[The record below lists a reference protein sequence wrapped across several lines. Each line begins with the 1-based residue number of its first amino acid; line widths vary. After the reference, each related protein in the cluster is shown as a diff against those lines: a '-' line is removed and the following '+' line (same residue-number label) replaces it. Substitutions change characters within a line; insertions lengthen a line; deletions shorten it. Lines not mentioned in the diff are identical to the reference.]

1 MGDRLN
7 FSLQRQRGM
16 SYWGWLLV
24 IAVLGFALTCVS
36 KMAPAYVDARYVN
49 EGLKT
54 LGKRPDLEGMT
65 AGQIKKELSRF
76 FLVNNVRGEP
86 TKSVQ
91 VIRGT
96 KGSVVSIDYELRQ
109 PLIYNVDVVMKFNK
123 QLDTAKPELCCD
135 PLIDLE
141 QFRKRD

>member
-1 MGDRLN
+1 MGSKLN
-7 FSLQRQRGM
+7 LSLQQQRGM
-16 SYWGWLLV
+16 SYWGWLLI
-24 IAVLGFALTCVS
+24 IAMLGFALTCVS

-54 LGKRPDLEGMT
+54 LGQNPNLEDMT
-65 AGQIKKELSRF
+65 TGQIKKELSRF

-91 VIRGT
+91 VVRGA
-96 KGSVVSIDYELRQ
+96 KGSVVSINYELRQ

-135 PLIDLE
+135 ALIDLE

>member
-1 MGDRLN
+1 MGNKLN
-7 FSLQRQRGM
+7 LSMQGQRGM
-16 SYWGWLLV
+16 GYWGWLL
-24 IAVLGFALTCVS
+24 ALALLGFALTCVS

-54 LGKRPDLEGMT
+54 LGQNPNLENMT
-65 AGQIKKELSRF
+65 SGQIKKELGRF
-76 FLVNNVRGEP
+76 FLINNVRGEP

-91 VIRGT
+91 VVRGAKST
-96 KGSVVSIDYELRQ
+96 VVSINYELRQ
-109 PLIYNVDVVMKFNK
+109 PLMYNVDVVMKFNK

-135 PLIDLE
+135 ALIDLE

>member
-1 MGDRLN
+1 MGSAIRI
-7 FSLQRQRGM
+7 SMERQRGM

-49 EGLKT
+49 EALKT
-54 LGKRPDLEGMT
+54 LGENPELENMT
-65 AGQIKKELSRF
+65 AGQIKKEMGRY
-76 FLVNNVRGEP
+76 FLINNVRGEP
-86 TKSVQ
+86 TKALQ
-91 VIRGT
+91 VVRGAKST
-96 KGSVVSIDYELRQ
+96 VVSINYELRQ
-109 PLIYNVDVVMKFNK
+109 PLIYNIDVVMKFNK

-135 PLIDLE
+135 PLVDLE

>member
-1 MGDRLN
+1 MRSKLN
-7 FSLQRQRGM
+7 LSLQQQRGM
-16 SYWGWLLV
+16 SYWGWILV
-24 IAVLGFALTCVS
+24 IALAGFTLTCVS

-54 LGKRPDLEGMT
+54 LGQNPNLEDMT
-65 AGQIKKELSRF
+65 TGQIKKELGRF
-76 FLVNNVRGEP
+76 FLINNVRGEP

-91 VIRGT
+91 VVRGA
-96 KGSVVSIDYELRQ
+96 KGSVVSINYELRQ

-135 PLIDLE
+135 ALIDLE

>member
-1 MGDRLN
+1 MSSVIRV
-7 FSLQRQRGM
+7 SLKRQRGM

-36 KMAPAYVDARYVN
+36 KMAPAYVDARYVS
-49 EGLKT
+49 EALRT
-54 LGKRPDLEGMT
+54 LGESPELENMST
-65 AGQIKKELSRF
+65 GQIKKELGRF
-76 FLVNNVRGEP
+76 FLINNVRGEP
-86 TKSVQ
+86 TKALQ
-91 VIRGT
+91 VVRGAKST
-96 KGSVVSIDYELRQ
+96 VVSINYELRQ

-123 QLDTAKPELCCD
+123 QLNTAKPELCCD

>member
-1 MGDRLN
+1 MGSKLN
-7 FSLQRQRGM
+7 LSLQQQRGM
-16 SYWGWLLV
+16 SYWGWLLI
-24 IAVLGFALTCVS
+24 IAMLGFALTCVS

-54 LGKRPDLEGMT
+54 LGQNPNLEDMT
-65 AGQIKKELSRF
+65 TGQIKKELNRF

-91 VIRGT
+91 VVRGA
-96 KGSVVSIDYELRQ
+96 KGSVVSINYELRQ

-135 PLIDLE
+135 ALIDLE

>member
-1 MGDRLN
+1 MGGKLN
-7 FSLQRQRGM
+7 LSLKQQRGM

-24 IAVLGFALTCVS
+24 IAVVGFVLTCVS
-36 KMAPAYVDARYVN
+36 KMAPAYVDARYVS
-49 EGLKT
+49 EGLKS
-54 LGKRPDLEGMT
+54 LGQNPNLENMT
-65 AGQIKKELSRF
+65 SGQIKNDLSRF

-86 TKSVQ
+86 TKSVK
-91 VIRGT
+91 VVRGS
-96 KGSVVSIDYELRQ
+96 KGSVVSINYELRQ

>member
-1 MGDRLN
+1 MGGKLN
-7 FSLQRQRGM
+7 FSLQQQRGM
-16 SYWGWLLV
+16 SYWGWLLI

-49 EGLKT
+49 EALKT
-54 LGKRPDLEGMT
+54 LGQNPNLENMT
-65 AGQIKKELSRF
+65 KGQIKKELGRF

-91 VIRGT
+91 VVRGA
-96 KGSVVSIDYELRQ
+96 KGTVVSINYELRQ
-109 PLIYNVDVVMKFNK
+109 PLMYNVDVVMKFNK

>member
-1 MGDRLN
+1 MSSVIRV
-7 FSLQRQRGM
+7 SLKRQRGM

-36 KMAPAYVDARYVN
+36 KMAPAYVDARYVS
-49 EGLKT
+49 EALRT
-54 LGKRPDLEGMT
+54 LGENPELENMST
-65 AGQIKKELSRF
+65 GQIKKELGRF
-76 FLVNNVRGEP
+76 FLINNVRGEP
-86 TKSVQ
+86 TKALQ
-91 VIRGT
+91 VVRGAKST
-96 KGSVVSIDYELRQ
+96 VVSINYELRQ

-123 QLDTAKPELCCD
+123 QLNTAKPELCCD

>member
-1 MGDRLN
+1 MNSVIRV
-7 FSLQRQRGM
+7 SLKRQRGM

-36 KMAPAYVDARYVN
+36 KMAPAYVDARYVS
-49 EGLKT
+49 EALRT
-54 LGKRPDLEGMT
+54 LGENPELENMST
-65 AGQIKKELSRF
+65 GQIKKELGRF
-76 FLVNNVRGEP
+76 FLINNVRGEP
-86 TKSVQ
+86 TKALQ
-91 VIRGT
+91 VVRGAKST
-96 KGSVVSIDYELRQ
+96 VVSINYELRQ

-123 QLDTAKPELCCD
+123 QLNTAKPELCCD

>member
-1 MGDRLN
+1 MGNKLN
-7 FSLQRQRGM
+7 FSMQGQRGM
-16 SYWGWLLV
+16 GYWGWLL
-24 IAVLGFALTCVS
+24 ALALLGFALTCVS

-54 LGKRPDLEGMT
+54 LGQNPNLENMT
-65 AGQIKKELSRF
+65 SGQIKKELGRF
-76 FLVNNVRGEP
+76 FLINNVRGEP

-91 VIRGT
+91 VVRGAKST
-96 KGSVVSIDYELRQ
+96 VVSINYELRQ
-109 PLIYNVDVVMKFNK
+109 PLMYNVDVVMKFNK

-135 PLIDLE
+135 ALIDLE

>member
-1 MGDRLN
+1 MGSAIQV
-7 FSLQRQRGM
+7 SLGRQRGM

-36 KMAPAYVDARYVN
+36 KMAPAYVDARYIN
-49 EGLKT
+49 EALKT
-54 LGKRPDLEGMT
+54 LGENPELENMT
-65 AGQIKKELSRF
+65 AGQIKKEMGRF
-76 FLVNNVRGEP
+76 FLINNVRGEP
-86 TKSVQ
+86 TEALQVVRGAKS
-91 VIRGT
+91 T
-96 KGSVVSIDYELRQ
+96 VVSINYELRQ

-135 PLIDLE
+135 PLVDLE

>member
-1 MGDRLN
+1 MSSVIRV
-7 FSLQRQRGM
+7 SLKRQRGM

-36 KMAPAYVDARYVN
+36 KMAPAYVDARYVS
-49 EGLKT
+49 GALRT
-54 LGKRPDLEGMT
+54 LGENPELENMST
-65 AGQIKKELSRF
+65 GQIKKELGRF
-76 FLVNNVRGEP
+76 FLINNVRGEP
-86 TKSVQ
+86 TKALQ
-91 VIRGT
+91 VVRGAKST
-96 KGSVVSIDYELRQ
+96 VVSINYELRQ

>member
-1 MGDRLN
+1 MNSVIRA
-7 FSLQRQRGM
+7 SLKRQRGM
-16 SYWGWLLV
+16 SYWGWLIV

-36 KMAPAYVDARYVN
+36 KMAPAYVDARYVS
-49 EGLKT
+49 EALKT
-54 LGKRPDLEGMT
+54 LGENPELETMST
-65 AGQIKKELSRF
+65 GQIKKELGRF
-76 FLVNNVRGEP
+76 FLINNVRGEP
-86 TKSVQ
+86 TKALQ
-91 VIRGT
+91 VVRGAKST
-96 KGSVVSIDYELRQ
+96 VVSINYELRQ

>member
-1 MGDRLN
+1 MGSKLN
-7 FSLQRQRGM
+7 LSLQQQRGM
-16 SYWGWLLV
+16 SYWGWLLI
-24 IAVLGFALTCVS
+24 IAMLGFALTCVS
-36 KMAPAYVDARYVN
+36 KMAPAYLDARYVN

-54 LGKRPDLEGMT
+54 LGQNPNLEDMT
-65 AGQIKKELSRF
+65 TGQIKKELNRF

-91 VIRGT
+91 VVRGA
-96 KGSVVSIDYELRQ
+96 KGSVVSINYELRQ

-135 PLIDLE
+135 ALIDLE